1 MQPGEAAVCLRVQVA
16 PEDAQAHGG
25 MIVGLV
31 GIRVGGVED
40 RGGGGGAA
48 GGWGAAAAAAVRK
61 FPAAMAPAEAR

>member
-1 MQPGEAAVCLRVQVA
+1 
-16 PEDAQAHGG
+16 

-48 GGWGAAAAAAVRK
+48 GGWGAAAATAVRK